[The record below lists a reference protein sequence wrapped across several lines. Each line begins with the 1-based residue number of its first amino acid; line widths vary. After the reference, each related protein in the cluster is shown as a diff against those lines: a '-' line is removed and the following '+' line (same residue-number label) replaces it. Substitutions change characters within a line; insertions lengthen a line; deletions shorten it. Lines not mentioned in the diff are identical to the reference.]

1 MWQLAATTWAAS
13 HAGLCGGGHDD
24 GGRLA
29 PQPLPGAAG
38 AFFNV
43 SQPTVSRVVRSLA
56 AVVGAAAADGMPG
69 VTDVEQ
75 AERLLVD
82 GTLCPTGN
90 RAGEGR
96 QGEGLYSGKRHRA
109 GVNTL
114 VVAYR
119 WGRLLDA
126 SESTRGAMHDA
137 RSFSEA
143 GLDRI
148 LAGRDVLGDLGCG
161 INTPL
166 RKPPDGKL
174 PAFAQINNRAHSQAR
189 AAVERTIALLKQW
202 RGLSGGYRGPLARFP
217 VTLRTVVAL
226 EKFRIY
232 ETPF

>member
-13 HAGLCGGGHDD
+13 RAGLCGGGHDD

-114 VVAYR
+114 VVADR

-137 RSFSEA
+137 RSFCEA

-148 LAGRDVLGDLGCG
+148 LAGRDVLGDLGFLAAGSTRRCASR
-161 INTPL
+161 PMASCQRL
-166 RKPPDGKL
+166 RRSTTG
-174 PAFAQINNRAHSQAR
+174 
-189 AAVERTIALLKQW
+189 
-202 RGLSGGYRGPLARFP
+202 
-217 VTLRTVVAL
+217 RTVRPA
-226 EKFRIY
+226 RRSSARSRC
-232 ETPF
+232 